1 MDVEAAKFIGAG
13 IMFGLAAIGAGVGAG
28 VLSSK
33 LIESIA
39 RQPELEDQLRPTY
52 FLGIGLVDAVPMIS
66 VGFGFLRIVCCID
79 NEFKR
84 YTFRANDSFR
94 AICLVLLEVRLATI
108 IGCNGRESRENRTR
122 IKRFRR
128 KCKENYKSTRRS

>member
-1 MDVEAAKFIGAG
+1 MEVEAAKFIGAG

-28 VLSSK
+28 VLRSK

-66 VGFGFLRIVCCID
+66 VGLAF
-79 NEFKR
+79 
-84 YTFRANDSFR
+84 Y
-94 AICLVLLEVRLATI
+94 VLFVA
-108 IGCNGRESRENRTR
+108 
-122 IKRFRR
+122 
-128 KCKENYKSTRRS
+128 